1 MAGTSLYTSLFG
13 RNYRVSISSLIVG
26 LAIAILF
33 TVLTY
38 TPAGQW
44 LSSTHYSQLLVIV
57 TFGAATVNA
66 YLNSGFF
73 LSWFLAAS
81 GLLPFAFSFAL
92 TDAPLGREPTIIS
105 AINTL
110 LLSVGLYT
118 VVVGTAAFILG
129 VGVRHVHDRLVK
141 PKEPLQSVE

>member
-1 MAGTSLYTSLFG
+1 M
-13 RNYRVSISSLIVG
+13 
-26 LAIAILF
+26 
-33 TVLTY
+33 LTF

-44 LSSTHYSQLLVIV
+44 FSSTHYFQLLLIV
-57 TFGAATVNA
+57 TFGAAAVNA

-81 GLLPFAFSFAL
+81 GLLPFAFPFAL
-92 TDAPLGREPTIIS
+92 TDAPLGREPTIIG

-118 VVVGTAAFILG
+118 VVVGTTAFIVG
-129 VGVRHVHDRLVK
+129 VGVRHLHDRLVK
-141 PKEPLQSVE
+141 LKEPLQSVE